1 MAQLWLETTDAEPSQ
16 SSLHAVDDAG
26 LLANKA
32 LALPPWSLRIFLVKI
47 RNCDRAAVAAFSA
60 KPADK
65 HAQEHG
71 GIETVCL
78 GSPMLT

>member
-16 SSLHAVDDAG
+16 SSLHAVDEAG
-26 LLANKA
+26 LLTNKA
-32 LALPPWSLRIFLVKI
+32 LALPTRSLRIFLVEV
-47 RNCDRAAVAAFSA
+47 RNCDHAAVAAFSA
-60 KPADK
+60 KPANK
-65 HAQEHG
+65 HAHEHG